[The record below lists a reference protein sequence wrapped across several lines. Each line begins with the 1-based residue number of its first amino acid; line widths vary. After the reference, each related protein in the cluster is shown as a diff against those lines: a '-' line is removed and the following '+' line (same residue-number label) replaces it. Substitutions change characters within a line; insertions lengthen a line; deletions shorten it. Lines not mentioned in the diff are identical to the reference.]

1 MKEKIKRVLIV
12 GGAGYVGGHLV
23 DRLLKQD
30 DFILTTVYDSL
41 LYEDRYLKDV
51 DFVRGDVRDKEKL
64 GCLIRNYHTIVW
76 LAALVGDGAC
86 AVDPK
91 LTEEINFE
99 SVKWLVDNFSG
110 RIIFMST
117 CSVYGKSDD
126 ILNEESP
133 TNPLSI
139 YAETKLKAEQYI
151 RDNHENYLIFRL
163 GTLYGISDEH
173 SRVRLDLV
181 VNVLTKKAVEEKKMT
196 VFGGEQWR
204 PILHVKDVGGIID
217 YAINRPNINGLYNL
231 VDENIT
237 IKSLAIRIAET
248 LNGCNIFYEDMMFE
262 DMRNYRVSGSKMTQE
277 IACKPLIDLETGVHE
292 IREVIFAK
300 RLFNPN
306 SSVYSNVAYVKEKV
320 EEIR

>member
-1 MKEKIKRVLIV
+1 MKERILVV

-51 DFVRGDVRDKEKL
+51 DFIRGDVRDKEKL
-64 GCLIRNYHTIVW
+64 GCVIRNYHTIVW

-99 SVKWLVDNFSG
+99 SVKWFVDNFNG
-110 RIIFMST
+110 KIIFMST

-126 ILNEESP
+126 ILDEESP
-133 TNPLSI
+133 TNPLSV

-163 GTLYGISDEH
+163 GTLYGVSDEH
-173 SRVRLDLV
+173 SRIRLDLV
-181 VNVLTKKAVEEKKMT
+181 VNVLTKRAVEKKKML

-204 PILHVKDVGGIID
+204 PILHVKDVGSIID
-217 YAINRPNINGLYNL
+217 YAINRPTITGLYNL

-237 IKSLAIRIAET
+237 IKSLAMRIAEA
-248 LNGCNIFYEDMMFE
+248 LNGCDIFYQDMMFE
-262 DMRNYRVSGSKMTQE
+262 DMRNYRVSGNKMKNE
-277 IACKPLIDLETGVHE
+277 IACTPLIDLETGVHE
-292 IREVIFAK
+292 IREVIFSK
-300 RLFNPN
+300 RLFDPN

>member
-1 MKEKIKRVLIV
+1 MKERVLVV

-51 DFVRGDVRDKEKL
+51 DFVRGDIRDKEKL
-64 GCLIRNYHTIVW
+64 GCLIRNYHTVVW

-86 AVDPK
+86 AVDPN

-99 SVKWLVDNFSG
+99 SVKWLVNNFNG

-126 ILNEESP
+126 ILDEESP
-133 TNPLSI
+133 TNPLSV

-151 RDNHENYLIFRL
+151 RDNHENHLIFRL
-163 GTLYGISDEH
+163 GTLYGVSDEH
-173 SRVRLDLV
+173 SRIRLDLV
-181 VNVLTKKAVEEKKMT
+181 VNILTKKAIEEKKMT

-204 PILHVKDVGGIID
+204 PILHVKDVGSIID
-217 YAINRPNINGLYNL
+217 YAINRPTITGLYNL

-237 IKSLAIRIAET
+237 ISFLAMRISKA
-248 LNGCNIFYEDMMFE
+248 LNGCNISYQDMMFE
-262 DMRNYRVSGSKMTQE
+262 DMRNYRVSKNKMESE
-277 IACKPLIDLETGVHE
+277 IACVPMIDLETGVHE
-292 IREVIFAK
+292 IREVIFSK
-300 RLFNPN
+300 RLVDPN
-306 SSVYSNVAYVKEKV
+306 SSVYSNVAYIKEKV

>member
-1 MKEKIKRVLIV
+1 MKERVLVV

-51 DFVRGDVRDKEKL
+51 DFIRGDVRDKEKL
-64 GCLIRNYHTIVW
+64 GCVIRNYHTIVW

-99 SVKWLVDNFSG
+99 SVKWLVDNFNG

-126 ILNEESP
+126 ILDEESP
-133 TNPLSI
+133 TNPLSV

-151 RDNHENYLIFRL
+151 RDNHENCLIFRL
-163 GTLYGISDEH
+163 GTLYGVSDEH
-173 SRVRLDLV
+173 SRIRLDLV

-204 PILHVKDVGGIID
+204 PILHVKDVGSIID
-217 YAINRPNINGLYNL
+217 YAINRPTINGLYNL

-237 IKSLAIRIAET
+237 IKSLAMRIAET
-248 LNGCNIFYEDMMFE
+248 LNGCNIFYQDMMFE
-262 DMRNYRVSGSKMTQE
+262 DMRNYRVSGNKMKNE
-277 IACKPLIDLETGVHE
+277 IACTPLIDLETGVHE

-300 RLFNPN
+300 RLFDPN